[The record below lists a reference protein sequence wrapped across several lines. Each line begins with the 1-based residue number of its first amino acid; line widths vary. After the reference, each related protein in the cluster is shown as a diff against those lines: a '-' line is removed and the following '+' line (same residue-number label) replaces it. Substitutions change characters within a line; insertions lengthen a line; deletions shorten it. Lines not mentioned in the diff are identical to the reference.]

1 MSPSVLIALVLGIVL
16 GAAVVA
22 LLEEWR
28 LGVARRDHA
37 ADEKR
42 VAELQARLEEQRTA
56 AEEKLALVDATE
68 RKLAEMFA
76 GLSSAAL
83 QQNNE
88 AFLQLANENLQ
99 KFREQASGDF
109 KLTKNEIDT
118 LVKPVAET
126 LKKLEHQV
134 GELEVKREGAYQSL
148 TEQVRSLSDSQV
160 ALGKETRNLVTA
172 LRAPHTRGRWGEV
185 QLRRVAEMAGMIEYC
200 DFTQQETLS
209 DEDGRLRPD
218 MIVRLPNDR
227 CVVVDAK
234 APLQAFLEA
243 TECTDESDRQ
253 ACLARHARQ
262 VKDHLT
268 KLGSKAYW
276 SKLDESPE
284 FVIMFLPGESFY
296 SAALEQDPGL
306 IEFGVDNRVVLAT
319 PTTLIALLHAVAYGW
334 RQEKLADDAQHI
346 ASLGAELYSRLV
358 TMTGHITK
366 VGRGLRTAVDAYND
380 TVGSIESRVLVQARR
395 FRELAAP
402 TERDIDTLEPVDRQ
416 VREAQ
421 VAELPAA
428 ADPIPDEPALG
439 A

>member
-1 MSPSVLIALVLGIVL
+1 MSSTVLIASIVGVVL
-16 GAAVVA
+16 GALAVAV
-22 LLEEWR
+22 LEEWR
-28 LGVARRDHA
+28 LGVARRAHA
-37 ADEKR
+37 DDEKR
-42 VAELQARLEEQRTA
+42 VAELQARLEEQRVA
-56 AEEKLALVDATE
+56 ADEKLALVEQTE
-68 RKLAEMFA
+68 RKLGEMFA
-76 GLSSAAL
+76 GLSASAL

-99 KFREQASGDF
+99 RFREQASGDF

-118 LVKPVAET
+118 LVKPVSET
-126 LKKLEHQV
+126 LKKLEQQV

-148 TEQVRSLSDSQV
+148 TEQVRSLTESQ
-160 ALGKETRNLVTA
+160 ASLGRETRNLVTA

-185 QLRRVAEMAGMIEYC
+185 QLRRVAEMAGMVEYC
-200 DFTQQETLS
+200 DFTQQDTLT

-243 TECTDESDRQ
+243 TECTDENERQ

-262 VKDHLT
+262 VKDHLS
-268 KLGSKAYW
+268 KLGSKGYW

-284 FVIMFLPGESFY
+284 FVVMFLPGESFY

-346 ASLGAELYSRLV
+346 ASLGSELYARLV

-366 VGRGLRTAVDAYND
+366 VGRGLRSAVDAYND

-402 TERDIDTLEPVDRQ
+402 TEREIDTLEPIDRQ
-416 VREAQ
+416 VREPQ
-421 VAELPAA
+421 VAELPAG
-428 ADPIPDEPALG
+428 EE
-439 A
+439 